1 MLSPTMTVVVLAVLW
16 MIVVVP
22 MVFRRRDES
31 SRERSVSRFRQG
43 MSALAR
49 RPVLE
54 AEQSTRV
61 MPRVQSSSSSSPSMS
76 SQGAQ
81 VFVPGSTRTAPDLA
95 PVTRRPVPAAEEALM
110 YPVDRDE
117 MSDARRQMMTR
128 RRRSL
133 ITLGVGS
140 GVTVLL
146 GLIVGGATWVLAL
159 AFLAGLGGYM
169 WFLRS
174 QALHDRERR
183 ASRQLRAVSQRRAG
197 VNASPQFAPAP
208 GGPGLGRTDETVV
221 RIDDDD
227 IELHNMDTIDLT
239 GLYQDVVADHRERR
253 AG

>member
-16 MIVVVP
+16 LIVVVP
-22 MVFRRRDES
+22 MIFRRRDES

-43 MSALAR
+43 MVALGR
-49 RPVLE
+49 RPIAASE
-54 AEQSTRV
+54 DEQPTHV
-61 MPRVQSSSSSSPSMS
+61 MSRAK

-81 VFVPGSTRTAPDLA
+81 VFVHGSTRVEEELA

-117 MSDARRQMMTR
+117 MSDARRQMMAR

-140 GVTVLL
+140 AVTILL
-146 GLIVGGATWVLAL
+146 ALMVGGLTWVLAL
-159 AFLAGLGGYM
+159 AFVGGLGSYM
-169 WFLRS
+169 WFLRT

-183 ASRQLRAVSQRRAG
+183 ASRQLRAVSQRRAQ

-208 GGPGLGRTDETVV
+208 GRMRPDETVV

-227 IELHNMDTIDLT
+227 IELHNLDTIDLT
-239 GLYQDVVADHRERR
+239 GLHEAIQHEDDLRHRR